1 MICISK
7 LDKVYKSKKRKTCKA
22 LDDVNLILP
31 DGGLVFVLGK
41 SGSGKSTLLNLIGG
55 LDNITSGSIIV
66 DGNDISSFKENEY
79 CNYRNNHIGFIFQ
92 DYHLIDELT
101 VYENICLS
109 LNLKKQDDKE
119 KVLLAL
125 EKVDLKGY
133 ENRFPTELSGGER
146 QRVAIARAI
155 VKKPR
160 IILADE
166 PTGNLDTVTS
176 TQIIELLKAL
186 SKECLI
192 LIVSHNKND
201 AYKYGDRIIELSK
214 GKIIKD
220 ESRNPEYVDEVVVND
235 NIIYYPYDKVLTDQ
249 EINLI
254 NNNISN
260 DTKIVK
266 VDKKYVE
273 TNLKYN
279 NEEKQKIEKKS
290 LSIFH
295 ELLLSLKFLKNKV
308 FSIVFSS
315 FMVSVI
321 MVILAL
327 SQTIITFDSGDI
339 LEKEMVKSNQNSI
352 LMTQTSSKEIT
363 NQIGEGF
370 YVNVEDEDI
379 SLFKESGYK
388 GTIRKVYNYKI
399 SSSYSANYSFE
410 VTNKFKGPYT
420 TESLGHMIVDE
431 KFLTDKFGDYEFIA
445 KLDKEQEYGIYI
457 TDYLADCLISLNSSL
472 RNKEYKDILGP
483 YSTKNNYNYRYYIN
497 GVIETGYK
505 EKYKVI
511 LDKIKNDKSLQ
522 VSELYENKEFQN
534 LSNDIFDKLGY
545 SYSFNENFFE
555 CVSKTMMSMYPET
568 KVVVF
573 DDLFEFSTTTAAPY
587 ITDSLY
593 YEYFKKFSDEFI
605 QDGTESRCYN
615 KIPTIPENA
624 KYIRVS
630 YDTRFVKSDN
640 PDLKE
645 SYPKLRFGNGE
656 LVSKDKMTYNKKQNN
671 LGPQLDP
678 WNGDIVYSTLGA
690 EYVSVSDY
698 VEIPEGE
705 EISEFT
711 SVAFIG
717 SAFYAFYDENKNFI
731 ESKQASYGGKLPEK
745 TVYMAYLDYNEA
757 FKTEYKV
764 TDLDK
769 FIPHKVKLAHY
780 EWYDVDRKNPIFEI
794 EVTIA
799 GLLDCTQ
806 TLITSQ
812 DITKLFQINQFAAYS
827 LYFDGTEGIE
837 KVIDKAQSN
846 NYSYQSYSI
855 EGIHTMTKA
864 VDVFIPIFELIGIIL
879 CIGIIFI
886 LVNFSSKMI
895 KDKMHE
901 IGILKALGTQN
912 KSIGTIFG
920 LQICLIA
927 LLTIIM
933 STLGY
938 FFFIDL
944 ANDVLIASL
953 KELAPGH
960 VVLDL
965 DFLTFKFNVVLINV
979 LLIIG
984 LCLISLLVPLIKIK
998 NIKPVKI
1005 IKAKE

>member
-220 ESRNPEYVDEVVVND
+220 ESRNPEYVDEVVVNE

-327 SQTIITFDSGDI
+327 SQTIITFDSGEI
-339 LEKEMVKSNQNSI
+339 ISNEMKENNQETLYI
-352 LMTQTSSKEIT
+352 
-363 NQIGEGF
+363 
-370 YVNVEDEDI
+370 
-379 SLFKESGYK
+379 
-388 GTIRKVYNYKI
+388 
-399 SSSYSANYSFE
+399 
-410 VTNKFKGPYT
+410 
-420 TESLGHMIVDE
+420 E
-431 KFLTDKFGDYEFIA
+431 KFLDQEQRESLEYDYYNEVTLEDIA
-445 KLDKEQEYGIYI
+445 KFKEKGFKDDEITEVLNYTIPISNSVKFAGWTKPLFSNSLYMQETLGTLIIDEDYLSKKLGKVEYISRLDEFHPCGLII
-457 TDYLADCLISLNSSL
+457 TDYVADCILAASI
-472 RNKEYKDILGP
+472 NKDKKTYNDLLGL
-483 YSTKNNYNYRYYIN
+483 YFYNNLKMYRGYIN
-497 GVIETGYK
+497 GIVKTGYK
-505 EKYKVI
+505 DKYQGLFDDFKKGIVTLSSASSDMRVI
-511 LDKIKNDKSLQ
+511 NFTFEIYS
-522 VSELYENKEFQN
+522 S
-534 LSNDIFDKLGY
+534 LGY
-545 SYSFNENFFE
+545 SYTFNNNFAN
-555 CVSKTMMSMYPET
+555 
-568 KVVVF
+568 
-573 DDLFEFSTTTAAPY
+573 DL
-587 ITDSLY
+587 L
-593 YEYFKKFSDEFI
+593 
-605 QDGTESRCYN
+605 N
-615 KIPTIPENA
+615 
-624 KYIRVS
+624 
-630 YDTRFVKSDN
+630 YDTYQSVWHYALSINGIPFYNHTAPQIWRGSTYKY
-640 PDLKE
+640 DLKE
-645 SYPKLRFGNGE
+645 NE
-656 LVSKDKMTYNKKQNN
+656 VIMN
-671 LGPQLDP
+671 
-678 WNGDIVYSTLGA
+678 
-690 EYVSVSDY
+690 
-698 VEIPEGE
+698 VE
-705 EISEFT
+705 
-711 SVAFIG
+711 
-717 SAFYAFYDENKNFI
+717 K
-731 ESKQASYGGKLPEK
+731 
-745 TVYMAYLDYNEA
+745 YNE
-757 FKTEYKV
+757 FFGTNY
-764 TDLDK
+764 TSDNLDK
-769 FIPHKVKLAHY
+769 FVPHEITLSQFMY
-780 EWYDVDRKNPIFEI
+780 FDLERKNPLFEKKLI
-794 EVTIA
+794 IKGLEKFGSYSFYVSDDLYKTFKANLIYTK
-799 GLLDCTQ
+799 GLL
-806 TLITSQ
+806 LENNNSIGSVLELVN
-812 DITKLFQINQFAAYS
+812 KLNF
-827 LYFDGTEGIE
+827 EH
-837 KVIDKAQSN
+837 
-846 NYSYQSYSI
+846 QSYII

-912 KSIGTIFG
+912 KSIGTVFG

-953 KELAPGH
+953 KELAPSH